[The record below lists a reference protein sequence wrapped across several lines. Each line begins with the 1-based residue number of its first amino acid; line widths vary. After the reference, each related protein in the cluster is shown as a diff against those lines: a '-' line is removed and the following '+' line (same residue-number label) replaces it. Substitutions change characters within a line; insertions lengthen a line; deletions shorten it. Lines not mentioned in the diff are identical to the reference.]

1 MLKRV
6 ARPILILEDV
16 SYKLLGVD
24 PEGDDL
30 LQCRASVDE
39 GDDSA
44 CSLACQSRN
53 GASQINGQLPQ
64 IKAGTMHEKAYVAR
78 ELLMQEI
85 RALRKSWEE
94 EWRRMSEEHEA
105 QSRRSRTVK
114 GEKTWANRME
124 WIEK

>member
-53 GASQINGQLPQ
+53 EQAKSTVSYP
-64 IKAGTMHEKAYVAR
+64 KSK
-78 ELLMQEI
+78 QEQCT
-85 RALRKSWEE
+85 RKL
-94 EWRRMSEEHEA
+94 
-105 QSRRSRTVK
+105 T
-114 GEKTWANRME
+114 
-124 WIEK
+124 